1 MLELLSGLA
10 LGATVAGLA
19 AWLVLHR
26 RTGRGPTVDVHSTM
40 LRMRSVGELVVFRMV
55 SQQIVTAENH
65 PAGRFREWVGWLLS
79 TKKLALVI
87 EYGIDFKYDLRDP
100 GFRVDSTEEGGA
112 RVVLPPLLFQPYVRD
127 IRFYDERNARWLP
140 FLLGDITEVIGPRF
154 DESEK
159 NRMLVSARAQAEEL
173 ALRSVSEL
181 HGEVQSS
188 ARRTFESLAR
198 GFGVQPVRIDFAET
212 APIARRAA
220 DGRAPQ
226 LEPGLESGA

>member
-1 MLELLSGLA
+1 MLELFSGLA
-10 LGATVAGLA
+10 LGATAAGLA
-19 AWLVLHR
+19 AWILLFR
-26 RTGRGPTVDVHSTM
+26 RARRGPAIDVHSTM
-40 LRMRSVGELVVFRMV
+40 VRMRSVGELVVFRMV

-79 TKKLALVI
+79 ARKLALVI

-100 GFRVDSTEEGGA
+100 GFRIEAADSGGA
-112 RVVLPPLLFQPYVRD
+112 RVVLPALQFQPYVRD

-154 DESEK
+154 DELEK
-159 NRMLVSARAQAEEL
+159 NRMLASARAQAEEL

-198 GFGVQPVRIDFAET
+198 GFGVGAVEIEFAAAE
-212 APIARRAA
+212 PIARRAA
-220 DGRAPQ
+220 EPAAPRA
-226 LEPGLESGA
+226 EPRLGSGA